1 MTGGTSMTKRSFFRL
16 LAGGL
21 VLLGTA
27 GPAAAEL
34 TLGVHPFKP
43 PSKLVAAFSPLTDY
57 LGARLGE
64 PVTLRIAKDYQSHID
79 AVGRGELDLAY
90 LGPVAYVE
98 LREQY
103 GKFPLL
109 ARQQIGKSPVF
120 HGKIFVRQESPIR
133 KLSDLAG
140 KRFGFGEPHSTM
152 SHLLPRYTLW
162 QAGIPVERLAAYKF
176 VGDHVNVVLGVLS
189 GDFDAGAVKED
200 VYYEYQGRG
209 LREIATTPAVSD
221 HVFVAGRQVPAERV
235 KQVRDLLLQLDRD
248 PRGTAILRSLTPG
261 VTALVPVRD
270 GDYDSLRRVL
280 RKLHELGVSD

>member
-1 MTGGTSMTKRSFFRL
+1 MTKRSFFRL

-21 VLLGTA
+21 ALLGFA
-27 GPAAAEL
+27 WPAVADL

-57 LGARLGE
+57 LGSRLGQ

-79 AVGRGELDLAY
+79 AIGRGELDFAY

-98 LREQY
+98 LLEHY

-109 ARQQIGKSPVF
+109 ARQQIGASPNF
-120 HGKIFVRQESPIR
+120 HGKIFVRKESPIR
-133 KLSDLAG
+133 TLSDLAG
-140 KRFGFGEPHSTM
+140 KRIAFGEPHSTM

-162 QAGIPVERLAAYKF
+162 QAGIPVERLATYKF

-200 VYYEYQGRG
+200 VYYEYQARG
-209 LREIATTPAVSD
+209 LREIATTIPVSD
-221 HVFVAGRQVPAERV
+221 HVFVAGRHVPVQRV
-235 KQVRDLLLQLDRD
+235 KQVRDSLLQLNRD
-248 PRGTAILRSLTPG
+248 PRGAAILRSMTPG

-270 GDYDSLRRVL
+270 SDYDSLRRVL
-280 RKLHELGVSD
+280 RKLRELGVSD